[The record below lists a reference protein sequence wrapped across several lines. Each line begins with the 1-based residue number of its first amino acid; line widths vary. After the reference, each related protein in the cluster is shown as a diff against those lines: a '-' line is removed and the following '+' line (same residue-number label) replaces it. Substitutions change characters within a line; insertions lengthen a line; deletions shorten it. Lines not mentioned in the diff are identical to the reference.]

1 MPPRLKIIRI
11 PRTPSTAYDPSR
23 QISDLVRTQ
32 VRHAHQ
38 ELHAWWRTLG
48 SVEPEQIETE
58 QQAADYLEAVTR
70 VLHPE
75 ATDRARLPPQRAP
88 KSGVVLGEGRPA
100 SAARRGTR
108 RRAGATGRKR
118 R

>member
-11 PRTPSTAYDPSR
+11 PRTPSTAYNSSR

-38 ELHAWWRTLG
+38 ELHAWWRTIG
-48 SVEPEQIETE
+48 GIEPEEIETE
-58 QQAADYLEAVTR
+58 QQAADYLKAVTR

-75 ATDRARLPPQRAP
+75 ATERTPLPAQRAP
-88 KSGVVLGEGRPA
+88 KSGVVLGESRAAAP
-100 SAARRGTR
+100 ARRRKR
-108 RRAGATGRKR
+108 RRATGRTR

>member
-11 PRTPSTAYDPSR
+11 PRTPSTAYDSSR

-48 SVEPEQIETE
+48 NIEPEAIETE
-58 QQAADYLEAVTR
+58 QQAADYLRAVTR

-75 ATDRARLPPQRAP
+75 ATDRTQLPAERAP
-88 KSGVVLGEGRPA
+88 KSGVVLGEARAMPP
-100 SAARRGTR
+100 ARRRTR